1 MLLPNHSYCIPA
13 HETLNKLK
21 PEPKQKLVGP
31 GDVVRIKYDPNV
43 SYVVHENN
51 NGWLTV
57 YFNCEGKPVT
67 GHLPTSVVEVIA

>member
-13 HETLNKLK
+13 YGTFNKLK
-21 PEPKQKLVGP
+21 PEPKQKLVEP
-31 GDVVRIKYDPNV
+31 GDVVRIKRDPNV

-57 YFNCEGKPVT
+57 YFNYEGKPVRDY
-67 GHLPTSVVEVIA
+67 LPTSVVEVIA